1 MQQCQL
7 FNRHN
12 FDCLKVGPI
21 ECIEFAYDEHELSEN
36 FAWVVFKYPSSVED
50 SIKLLQGTKL
60 YGLEI
65 ITKKY
70 SEHLKDPVFDDQLNY
85 FKQLVNVERSNQS
98 NNGNTSRWN
107 NQNLDNQNIIPDSL
121 PKPPTHGKYNLNNNY
136 DHRSET
142 MPRNNNKDESSKY
155 QHNNSYIKSRDL
167 DCRNEYRPVHYQKS
181 EHNSRSDSMASNTD
195 RNSYHNQNYD
205 SNYLQDYGSFPSS
218 KWKESNYY
226 NQEQLHS
233 NESLATKDVLPV
245 RDLRDTI
252 HRKRNIILDSDRHR
266 DTNANATC
274 TSVLDLRDT
283 MYRGKN
289 NTFKDVERS
298 YQPEP
303 KKRWSERK
311 INSFDGGFSGKSY
324 RKDND
329 RYNESNTKQTNRYSN
344 QDYNDQS
351 FNHNKSYDNYHKN
364 ENPNCFHSYNR
375 ERNTPINYKFNQPR
389 HENLESRDHQQNSY
403 YPYKRSDE
411 SHERKEY
418 QNTYYN
424 EQSGHGRGRSSNR
437 GGSDKSRHNYYS

>member
-1 MQQCQL
+1 M
-7 FNRHN
+7 
-12 FDCLKVGPI
+12 GPI
-21 ECIEFAYDEHELSEN
+21 ECLEFAYDEHELSEN

-70 SEHLKDPVFDDQLNY
+70 SEQLMDPVFDDQLNY
-85 FKQLVNVERSNQS
+85 FKQLINVERNNQS
-98 NNGNTSRWN
+98 NNSNTSRWN
-107 NQNLDNQNIIPDSL
+107 DQNLDNQNIIPESL
-121 PKPPTHGKYNLNNNY
+121 PKPPTHGKYYLNDNY

-142 MPRNNNKDESSKY
+142 MPRINNKDESFKY
-155 QHNNSYIKSRDL
+155 QHNNSYTKSRDP
-167 DCRNEYRPVHYQKS
+167 DCRREYRPVDKFHSSHGHHQKS
-181 EHNSRSDSMASNTD
+181 ENNSRSKSMVSSTD
-195 RNSYHNQNYD
+195 RNSYN
-205 SNYLQDYGSFPSS
+205 QDYGSYPSS

-226 NQEQLHS
+226 NHEQLHS
-233 NESLATKDVLPV
+233 NESLFNKNVLPV

-252 HRKRNIILDSDRHR
+252 HRKRNILDSDRHR

-289 NTFKDVERS
+289 NTFKDVEPS

-311 INSFDGGFSGKSY
+311 INSRDGSGFSSKPY

-329 RYNESNTKQTNRYSN
+329 RYNESNSKQTNRYSN

-351 FNHNKSYDNYHKN
+351 FNNNKSHDNFHKH
-364 ENPNCFHSYNR
+364 ENPNSFDSYNQ
-375 ERNTPINYKFNQPR
+375 ERNTPNNFKFNQPR
-389 HENLESRDHQQNSY
+389 HENLECRGRQQNSY

-418 QNTYYN
+418 QNTYFN
-424 EQSGHGRGRSSNR
+424 EQSGHCRGRSSNR
-437 GGSDKSRHNYYS
+437 GSFDKSRHNYYS